1 MEFSSSNIRSWSRM
15 GSAGTFG
22 VAMDDLANT
31 MPALAVLT
39 ADLKSYSGLS
49 DFAKRHPAMFYN
61 VGISEQNMVGVA
73 CGMAKEGLVPFATT
87 YASFAT
93 TRCLDQVRVGMGYM
107 ELPVKLVGLAAG
119 YALGALGATHMACED
134 VAIMR
139 AIPNIVILSPA
150 DCTETV
156 KALHAAALCPRPVYV
171 RLSGGLRNPPV
182 YKSDFD
188 YKIGQANWVK
198 QGDDVIL
205 IATGTMVGQA
215 LRAAKQLEKEHG
227 LSAAVVD
234 MHTIRPLDGDCI
246 RKIGKAGARVVAT
259 VEEHSVEGGLGSAIE
274 EFCVQERL
282 PIHVLKIGTAP
293 TFRHANSYG
302 NLLQKEG
309 LDGPQ
314 ICEAVVARLDSLD

>member
-1 MEFSSSNIRSWSRM
+1 MEFSSSNIRSWSRV

-22 VAMDDLANT
+22 VAMDDLAKS
-31 MPALAVLT
+31 MPELAVLT

-49 DFAKRHPAMFYN
+49 GFAEKHPDMFYN
-61 VGISEQNMVGVA
+61 VGISEQNMVGMA

-134 VAIMR
+134 IAIMR

-150 DCTETV
+150 DCAETV
-156 KALHAAALCPRPVYV
+156 KALHAAARCPLPVYI

-182 YKSDFD
+182 YKSDFM
-188 YKIGQANWVK
+188 YKLGQANWVAE
-198 QGDDVIL
+198 GEDVIL
-205 IATGTMVGQA
+205 IATGAMVSQA
-215 LRAAKQLEKEHG
+215 LRAAKQLERDRG
-227 LSAAVVD
+227 LSVAVVD

-246 RKIGKAGARVVAT
+246 RKISRSKARVVAT
-259 VEEHSVEGGLGSAIE
+259 VEEHSVEGGLGSAVE
-274 EFCVQERL
+274 EFCMRERL
-282 PIHVLKIGTAP
+282 PIHVLRIGAAP
-293 TFRHANSYG
+293 AFRHASSYG
-302 NLLQKEG
+302 YLLQEEG

-314 ICEAVVARLDSLD
+314 ICQTVIARLDNLD